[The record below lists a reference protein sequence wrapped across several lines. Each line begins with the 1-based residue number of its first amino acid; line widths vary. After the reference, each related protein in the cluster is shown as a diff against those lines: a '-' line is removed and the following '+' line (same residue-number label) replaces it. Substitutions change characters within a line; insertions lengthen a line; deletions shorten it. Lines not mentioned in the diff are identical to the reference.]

1 MKIKNLKITYLCI
14 FFAIFNISAATSA
27 DSSDKAKSET
37 PLNDTFTG
45 PPDQSM
51 GPPVSAKIGSSV
63 AQSTQE
69 STSKLS
75 DNECKSKKKRL
86 MDMAEN
92 LLHDNSNQLKDGDM
106 GTPEMKKCVEL
117 SQGWMRDL
125 YKNGRPTGQVKWDD
139 LIEISKD
146 CMKDE
151 GVCDK
156 NLSARC
162 IKKGKS
168 QASRCDAAAYLIS
181 AFDKNWT
188 SPEDVKTPDIKG
200 GNPIIKCQGAGI
212 ATFDYAGCVKFVSNS
227 QLLDVAQQTIQ
238 TGQQLYYQDKSMTE
252 QMNVASSTNSATAS
266 LEALKSDAKSQQDM
280 MTQRAVMD
288 TGKLAALASYYA
300 DIPTD
305 ATLTDMCQNYKNIA
319 VPEFKEGCTSA
330 ISSTSFGFLMNQQ
343 ARDAMK
349 AKLVKAGVDVVSDV
363 AMAALMA
370 QRAKDIN
377 SAIAKVD
384 AFAPI
389 DPFAQTANNNNL
401 QSTFCQQ
408 NPGDAKCLT
417 AGLDR
422 TFDTMSDNV
431 LTFGDGGTGTVY
443 SNNNPNLNN
452 GGTTTN
458 AINPTDSTRVSGV
471 GNVVSD
477 SNQKGG
483 LADSVAAATVAKGTS
498 PTSAGGGGGAVSGG
512 GSGGG
517 GGGSSPSGGG
527 GPTAAIPGKA
537 PDYSGGTGSL
547 SMMGGYGLNKSKAPG
562 KIDDNPFG
570 KLFSKDHGS
579 SNSLDFGRSPASL
592 KVGNKNDNLFE
603 MISNRYSS
611 VNANKRLIEYEAV
624 K

>member
-1 MKIKNLKITYLCI
+1 MKINILIIALLSFVSVFTYV
-14 FFAIFNISAATSA
+14 AVA
-27 DSSDKAKSET
+27 DVKSS
-37 PLNDTFTG
+37 
-45 PPDQSM
+45 PPPTKGEPS
-51 GPPVSAKIGSSV
+51 P
-63 AQSTQE
+63 
-69 STSKLS
+69 KLS
-75 DNECKSKKKRL
+75 EDDCLKRKKDLK
-86 MDMAEN
+86 DKAEN
-92 LLHDNSNQLKDGDM
+92 LFHNDSNQLKDGDM

-125 YKNGRPTGQVKWDD
+125 YKNGHPIGQVKWED
-139 LIEISKD
+139 LIEVSKD

-151 GVCDK
+151 VVCDK
-156 NLSARC
+156 NLSESC
-162 IKKGKS
+162 IKKGKP

-181 AFDKNWT
+181 AFDKSWT
-188 SPEDVKTPDIKG
+188 SPEDVKTPDVKG
-200 GNPIIKCQGAGI
+200 GNPVIKCQGAGI
-212 ATFDYAGCVKFVSNS
+212 ATFDYAGCVKFVNNG
-227 QLLDVAQQTIQ
+227 QMLDVAQQTIQ

-252 QMNVASSTNSATAS
+252 QMKAASSTNSATAS

-305 ATLTDMCQNYKNIA
+305 ATLTEMCQKYKNIA
-319 VPEFKEGCTSA
+319 VPEFREGCTSA
-330 ISSTSFGFLMNQQ
+330 ISSTDFGFLMNQQ

-384 AFAPI
+384 AFSPT

-452 GGTTTN
+452 SGTTTN
-458 AINPTDSTRVSGV
+458 AINPTDSTSVAGV

-483 LADSVAAATVAKGTS
+483 LADTVAAATVAKGAA
-498 PTSAGGGGGAVSGG
+498 PAGGGGGGGAVSGG
-512 GSGGG
+512 GGG
-517 GGGSSPSGGG
+517 GGGSSSAPSGGG
-527 GPTAAIPGKA
+527 GPTAAIPGK
-537 PDYSGGTGSL
+537 PPEYSGGTGSL
-547 SMMGGYGLNKSKAPG
+547 SMMGGYGLNKSKSSG
-562 KIDDNPFG
+562 KNDDNPFS

-579 SNSLDFGRSPASL
+579 SNSLDFGRSPASS